1 MAHQFSETMYYL
13 SRNTRMSTIIATA
26 SEVTVPQ
33 ASMDLSK
40 IGPLS
45 STPTDVTKRSFVGSP
60 HVENDDEDSEADD
73 SEGSLVDFIV
83 RDNESKEE
91 NEEDDNESVES
102 EPAASTEDAL
112 ARELDGISAGN
123 IVVGKRKR
131 RPTQFYERTVFDTD
145 EYRKMM
151 LDDVPED
158 EMHAIAESDD
168 DSNNSENDDS
178 EDDEYE
184 GGGSDD
190 DDDDDDDDTT
200 PTAPSNSP
208 RVVNDDS

>member
-1 MAHQFSETMYYL
+1 
-13 SRNTRMSTIIATA
+13 
-26 SEVTVPQ
+26 
-33 ASMDLSK
+33 
-40 IGPLS
+40 
-45 STPTDVTKRSFVGSP
+45 
-60 HVENDDEDSEADD
+60 
-73 SEGSLVDFIV
+73 
-83 RDNESKEE
+83 
-91 NEEDDNESVES
+91 
-102 EPAASTEDAL
+102 
-112 ARELDGISAGN
+112 
-123 IVVGKRKR
+123 VVGKRKR